1 MRRWAVPALAA
12 ACAAAAFGLSACPL
26 PQPLASVGRE
36 DGGTIT
42 PPRILVDT
50 ALPAGTT
57 IRVGTQCA
65 ALAFRASATL
75 DDEDT
80 NEPVDV
86 RWFFDYAPTPPND
99 GILHPEQLPGSDTG
113 ETQRPVTPF
122 CVALP
127 AWTAG
132 AAPTHVLE
140 LVVSNGFYD
149 PAAEPPGATPN
160 RTPRPGFETQVYRWV
175 FSYAD
180 GASCGDCL

>member
-1 MRRWAVPALAA
+1 MRRSAVPVLAA
-12 ACAAAAFGLSACPL
+12 VSAATLGLAACPL

-57 IRVGTQCA
+57 IRVGTQCPA
-65 ALAFRASATL
+65 PAFLASATL
-75 DDEDT
+75 DDQDT
-80 NEPVDV
+80 SEPVDV
-86 RWFFDYAPTPPND
+86 RWFFDYAPSPPND
-99 GILHPEQLPGSDTG
+99 GILHPEQLAGSDTG

-132 AAPTHVLE
+132 TAPHVLE

-149 PAAEPPGATPN
+149 PITDPGPTPN

-175 FSYAD
+175 FTYAD
-180 GASCGDCL
+180 AASCGGCP